1 MALRLIKA
9 LGCIIL
15 VTLACLA
22 GVGTGCS
29 AQGEGERCT
38 FFTASGLDAGDF
50 NGTQECQSGLVCK
63 QAFNTALYPYD
74 RCCPLDLTISA
85 NVPACYEPN
94 LSSDGGSGEGG
105 PTDGSSESSPTDG
118 PSKDGPTKDG
128 PEKDAPLGDT
138 HKSDAPSADAPADA
152 PDAKA
157 TSDSSVD

>member
-1 MALRLIKA
+1 LALRLIKA
-9 LGCIIL
+9 VGCIIL

-22 GVGTGCS
+22 GFGTGCS

-74 RCCPLDLTISA
+74 RCCPLDLTNSA

-94 LSSDGGSGEGG
+94 LMADAGTGEAG
-105 PTDGSSESSPTDG
+105 PTDGPTESSPTD
-118 PSKDGPTKDG
+118 SPTKDAPTKDSPTKDSPG
-128 PEKDAPLGDT
+128 KDAPPADVQ
-138 HKSDAPSADAPADA
+138 KSDAPP
-152 PDAKA
+152 PDAKP
-157 TSDSSVD
+157 DSSTD